1 MRRFVP
7 QTLLVLLAVFAAM
20 AHGQDD
26 REARRKLALEVPIAD
41 MHMHLHMMM
50 SPDDLLAR
58 MDRNNVRWGG
68 GVGPIAPGVSVDRFI
83 QLLGKRYVPAG
94 AQPELMA
101 IYTRGGTTEMVDA
114 QSASFQALQA
124 SVQQAFEEKKIQGVG
139 ELILNNRYSHPS
151 PPFRRKVPID
161 APTFKALFELADK
174 HGGFVQIHMEDDGDS
189 IDGLEALLKQH
200 AKVPVVLS
208 HCMARAGARS
218 ARALLRKHAN
228 LYCELSARSS
238 ALLVA
243 PFLHQYRIHDA
254 ERTDSSWVALLEELP
269 DRFMLGSDDTG
280 FGASYDNI
288 ISTMRTG
295 LLPHLSE
302 STLKKVAYENAQRV
316 FKLEP

>member
-1 MRRFVP
+1 MLRFTTRAVV
-7 QTLLVLLAVFAAM
+7 VLLAGFM
-20 AHGQDD
+20 AIAHAQDD

-41 MHMHLHMMM
+41 MHMHLHTMMT
-50 SPDDLLAR
+50 PDDLLAR

-68 GVGPIAPGVSVDRFI
+68 GVGPVMPGVPTDRFI

-101 IYTRGGTTEMVDA
+101 IYTRGGTAEMVDA
-114 QSASFQALQA
+114 QSASFQSLQA
-124 SVQQAFEEKKIQGVG
+124 SIQQAFEEKKIQGIG

-189 IDGLEALLKQH
+189 IDGLENLLKQH
-200 AKVPVVLS
+200 ARVPVVLS
-208 HCMARAGARS
+208 HCMARASARS

-254 ERTDSSWVALLEELP
+254 ERADSSWVALLEEMP
-269 DRFMLGSDDTG
+269 ERFMLGSDGTG
-280 FGASYDNI
+280 FGASYDTI
-288 ISTMRTG
+288 ISTLRTG

-302 STLKKVAYENAQRV
+302 ATIKKVAYENAQRV
-316 FKLEP
+316 FKLAP

>member
-1 MRRFVP
+1 MLRFVP
-7 QTLLVLLAVFAAM
+7 HAVLALLAALAAT
-20 AHGQDD
+20 AHAQDD
-26 REARRKLALEVPIAD
+26 RDARRKLAMEVPIAD

-50 SPDDLLAR
+50 TPDDLLAR

-68 GVGPIAPGVSVDRFI
+68 GVGPIMPGVSADRFI

-101 IYTRGGTTEMVDA
+101 IYTRGGTAEMVDP
-114 QSASFQALQA
+114 QSASFQSLQA
-124 SVQQAFEEKKIQGVG
+124 GIQQAFEEKKIQGIG

-189 IDGLEALLKQH
+189 IDGLENLLKQH
-200 AKVPVVLS
+200 ARVPVVLS
-208 HCMARAGARS
+208 HCMARASARS
-218 ARALLRKHAN
+218 ARALLRKNAN

-243 PFLHQYRIHDA
+243 PVLHQYRIHDA
-254 ERTDSSWVALLEELP
+254 ERADSSWVTLMEEMP

-280 FGASYDNI
+280 FGVSYDTI

-302 STLKKVAYENAQRV
+302 ATLKKVAYENAQRV
-316 FKLEP
+316 FKLAP

>member
-1 MRRFVP
+1 MLRFTTRAVV
-7 QTLLVLLAVFAAM
+7 VLLAGFMVI
-20 AHGQDD
+20 AHAQDD
-26 REARRKLALEVPIAD
+26 RDARRKLALEVPIAD

-50 SPDDLLAR
+50 TPDDLQAR

-68 GVGPIAPGVSVDRFI
+68 GVGPVMPGVSTDKFI

-101 IYTRGGTTEMVDA
+101 IYTRGGTAEMVDP
-114 QSASFQALQA
+114 QSASFQSLQT
-124 SVQQAFEEKKIQGVG
+124 SVQQAFEEKKIQGIG

-151 PPFRRKVPID
+151 PPFRRKVQID

-189 IDGLEALLKQH
+189 IDGLENLLKQH
-200 AKVPVVLS
+200 TRVPVVLS
-208 HCMARAGARS
+208 HCMARASARS
-218 ARALLRKHAN
+218 ARALLRRNAN

-254 ERTDSSWVALLEELP
+254 ERADSSWVSLMEEMP

-280 FGASYDNI
+280 FGASYDSI

-302 STLKKVAYENAQRV
+302 ATMKKVAYENAQRV
-316 FKLEP
+316 FRLAP